1 MLLRNLANRCI
12 VQIDAFLRHLSKT
25 EDSIMFDFIKEELEI
40 AREEKQALKQAVESE
55 KQRISQVRKE
65 AKKSVV
71 RKIKAI
77 DAIGTKLDARKDEK
91 ELNEFRMAEEN
102 RLKSIQSAR
111 RRALVNQ
118 NKKPIIGIGA
128 GIAAILVAVSVLT
141 STGNAS
147 SAADV
152 SEPSQPAIVESED
165 KSPSQVQKGQASI
178 PFNDSEPEAKL
189 ETTQPDASGD
199 YTADKSQPEDVVG
212 NDAQQTAV
220 GSEDGGTPDVSTQA
234 PAPIA
239 APTPEPDNT
248 PISTTASATY
258 VLNTNSHKFHRPDC
272 KSVKKMSDKNKSEF
286 TGSRSEVI
294 SMGYDPCQNCNP

>member
-1 MLLRNLANRCI
+1 
-12 VQIDAFLRHLSKT
+12 
-25 EDSIMFDFIKEELEI
+25 MFDFIKEELELT
-40 AREEKQALKQAVESE
+40 REEEQTLKQAVESE

-77 DAIGTKLDARKDEK
+77 DAIGTKLDAKKDEK

-111 RRALVNQ
+111 RRTLVNQ

-147 SAADV
+147 STADV

-165 KSPSQVQKGQASI
+165 KSPVQVQKGQASI
-178 PFNDSEPEAKL
+178 PLDGSEPEARP
-189 ETTQPDASGD
+189 EATQPDYA
-199 YTADKSQPEDVVG
+199 ADKRQPENMAG
-212 NDAQQTAV
+212 NGTQQTAI
-220 GSEDGGTPDVSTQA
+220 GGGDSGTPDVSTQVS
-234 PAPIA
+234 APIP

-248 PISTTASATY
+248 PSSTTASTTY
-258 VLNTNSHKFHRPDC
+258 VLNTNSHKFHRSDC
-272 KSVKKMSDKNKSEF
+272 KSVKKMSAKNKSEF
-286 TGSRSEVI
+286 TGSRSDVI
-294 SMGYDPCQNCNP
+294 AMGYDPCQNCNP